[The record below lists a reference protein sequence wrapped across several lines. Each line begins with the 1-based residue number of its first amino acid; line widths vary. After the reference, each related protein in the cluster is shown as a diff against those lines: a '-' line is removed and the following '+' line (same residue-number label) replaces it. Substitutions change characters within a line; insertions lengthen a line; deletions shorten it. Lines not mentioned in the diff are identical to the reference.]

1 MSLIKKKKK
10 NTATRDPSHDYT
22 FCQGKIR
29 EMISSEVNI

>member
-1 MSLIKKKKK
+1 MSFDKKKKK
-10 NTATRDPSHDYT
+10 KAATRDQSHDNI

>member
-10 NTATRDPSHDYT
+10 KKATRDLSHDNI